1 MSGTAPARIAVVG
14 AGAIGGIVAARLA
27 ALGHRVSV
35 VARGAHLEAIRADGL
50 VLEAI
55 DGTRVHAAV
64 DASDDP
70 ADLGPQDAI
79 VIGLKGPAI
88 PAMLPRL
95 APMLGPDT
103 FVVPAINGVPWW
115 YFHGDAHAP
124 RALASP
130 RHLEVLDP
138 GGAMFAA
145 LDPARIVGC
154 VVHLAG
160 EIPRPGTV
168 RHTGGWPMI
177 VGEPD
182 GSQSARVNLLAG
194 WFAAC
199 GFEARATTH
208 VRLEI
213 WTKLIGNLSVNP
225 VAALTGLRMDRILAD
240 SGLVGL
246 VGTLMEEGKQVAA
259 AVGVPLSI
267 DIPRRLEMA
276 RGIGAVRPST
286 LQDFEAGRR
295 PELEGLA
302 GAVIELADR
311 AGLAVPTLRH
321 VYSLVLARA
330 RHLGLI

>member
-1 MSGTAPARIAVVG
+1 MSTATPARIAVVG

-27 ALGHRVSV
+27 ALGHRVGV

-50 VLEAI
+50 VLEAV
-55 DGTRVHAAV
+55 DGTRVRASV

-70 ADLGPQDAI
+70 AELGPQDAI

-115 YFHGDAHAP
+115 YFHGDAAAP
-124 RALASP
+124 RAIGSP
-130 RHLEVLDP
+130 RHLESLDP
-138 GGAMFAA
+138 GGAMLAA
-145 LDPARIVGC
+145 LDPDRIVGC

-182 GSQSARVNLLAG
+182 GSESARVARLAG
-194 WFAAC
+194 WFADC
-199 GFEARATTH
+199 GFEASATPRI
-208 VRLEI
+208 RLDI

-240 SGLVGL
+240 AGLVAL
-246 VGTLMEEGKQVAA
+246 VSALMEEGKQVAA
-259 AVGVPLSI
+259 AVGVPLAI
-267 DIPRRLEMA
+267 DVRQRLDMA
-276 RGIGAVRPST
+276 RTIGAARPST

-295 PELEGLA
+295 PELEGLV

-311 AGLAVPTLRH
+311 AGLAVPTMRH
-321 VYSLVLARA
+321 VYSLALARA
-330 RHLGLI
+330 RHLGLM